1 MAEGFSPALR
11 EMSDA
16 VLAVAS
22 NLEIEQVLQRLVDVS
37 RGLVHARYAA
47 LGIPNGEGGFAQFL
61 TSGMSEELI
70 ERLGP
75 LPETHGLLG
84 AMLEGFDSYR
94 TGDIQARPAL
104 PRLVA
109 ARPSRHALVPRRADL
124 RGRRGDRRL
133 LPHRQGGAPTSS
145 RRPTRS

>member
-1 MAEGFSPALR
+1 M
-11 EMSDA
+11 
-16 VLAVAS
+16 
-22 NLEIEQVLQRLVDVS
+22 LQRLVDVS

-70 ERLGP
+70 ARLGP

-94 TGDIQARPAL
+94 TADIQRDPRFRGWWPRGHPDMRSFLGVPICAAGEVIGAFYLTDKEGARRVL
-104 PRLVA
+104 
-109 ARPSRHALVPRRADL
+109 
-124 RGRRGDRRL
+124 G
-133 LPHRQGGAPTSS
+133 
-145 RRPTRS
+145 RPTRS